1 MVVSGQRMRGFGPI
15 RRYGQGRLSA
25 EHEEIGWV
33 IAARREETLRRMA
46 VLVRGVA
53 VRLARDGEG
62 R

>member
-1 MVVSGQRMRGFGPI
+1 MRGFGPI